1 MASADLEGSKAKN
14 ADVSKNNTNVMSYH
28 YLNIKKNK
36 HPKLKRFFF
45 VANHILSRVFRG
57 FELNSSLAQSDG
69 ELLLGVKCTPE
80 WLLREQN
87 FGLFL
92 VYES

>member
-45 VANHILSRVFRG
+45 CCKSHTFT
-57 FELNSSLAQSDG
+57 SL
-69 ELLLGVKCTPE
+69 
-80 WLLREQN
+80 
-87 FGLFL
+87 
-92 VYES
+92 